1 MEFIK
6 KQLEQIKEHLG
17 TLTTSQ
23 RLVIYLLV
31 VIIFIA
37 LFWTIYQTSSPS
49 MVALFEKTLTDS
61 EIATYENKLE
71 LWDITY
77 RVEGGKILVKRQE
90 LDRILARLGQ
100 NNALPSDMSESWK
113 KLILDSDM
121 WISQE
126 DRQNRW
132 KLALEQR
139 LGQII
144 QLMDGVQNAYV
155 IINNGSKK
163 LFSDGPSSDPSA
175 SVYLSM
181 KSGEAPSKALVL
193 AVAGMVS
200 GAVDR
205 LTRERVQVIANGAP
219 CRVPDNNSP
228 YSTDALDARRDYERH
243 FSDKIQQVLAINNAQ
258 VGVFVELETETIQT
272 TEQKYGDPIV
282 SREHAT
288 ENTSEPMMPKGE
300 PGVRPNTGMT
310 VQMPEAAG
318 QKSSQTESD
327 TEYQGSRD
335 LTQIVKQKNPGAVRT
350 IRATIN
356 IPYSYFVEIFQT
368 QTGKTDKPTEAQ
380 LEPIIKAQEENISKK
395 ILPIINAT
403 DPSFVEVSYF
413 YDQPATI
420 GSTTALAASGPTSL
434 PDLMKFAKPAGLVV
448 LAFASLL
455 MVLMMMKKASSNVSI
470 QNLEQKLA
478 AQAEP
483 TPPLEG
489 ETGPVGEAS
498 STEGVL
504 EGIEVDE
511 HTLRTR
517 KMAEQVA
524 TMVKEDPAS
533 AATLIRQWIIKNR

>member
-31 VIIFIA
+31 VIIFVA
-37 LFWTIYQTSSPS
+37 LFWTVYQTSSPS
-49 MVALFEKTLTDS
+49 MTPLFEQTLTDS
-61 EIATYENKLE
+61 ELASYENKLE

-155 IINNGSKK
+155 IINTGSKK

-175 SVYLSM
+175 SVYLNM

-205 LTRERVQVIANGAP
+205 LSRQRVQVIANGAP
-219 CRVPDNNSP
+219 CRVPDENSP
-228 YSTDALDARRDYERH
+228 YSLDALDARRDYERH
-243 FSDKIQQVLAINNAQ
+243 FADKIQQVLAITNAQ

-282 SREHAT
+282 SREHT
-288 ENTSEPMMPKGE
+288 MENTSEPMIPKGE
-300 PGVRPNTGMT
+300 PGVRPNTGIS
-310 VQMPEAAG
+310 VQIPEASG
-318 QKSSQTESD
+318 QKSTQTEND

-335 LTQIVKQKNPGAVRT
+335 LTQIVKHKNPGEVKT
-350 IRATIN
+350 IRATVN
-356 IPYSYFVEIFQT
+356 IPYSYFVGIFQA

-395 ILPIINAT
+395 VLPIINAT
-403 DPSFVEVSYF
+403 DPTFVEVSYF
-413 YDQPATI
+413 YDLPTTI
-420 GSTTALAASGPTSL
+420 GSATALAASGPTSL

-478 AQAEP
+478 AQVEP
-483 TPPLEG
+483 TPTLEG
-489 ETGPVGEAS
+489 ESGPVGEAS

-511 HTLRTR
+511 HTLRAR

-524 TMVKEDPAS
+524 TLVKEDPGS
-533 AATLIRQWIIKNR
+533 AASLIRQWIIKSR